1 MAHRKV
7 YFRIRTERYSSGWS
21 SDAGIL
27 LADRRVKNMV
37 FVCEHCHFE
46 LEAAAKPCQCPDC
59 GKLNRIRT
67 ATSSESKEFQARKL
81 EDVWQDSIA
90 ALAG

>member
-1 MAHRKV
+1 
-7 YFRIRTERYSSGWS
+7 
-21 SDAGIL
+21 
-27 LADRRVKNMV
+27 MV

-59 GKLNRIRT
+59 GKVNRIRT
-67 ATSSESKEFQARKL
+67 ATLGESKEFQARKL
-81 EDVWQDSIA
+81 EDVWQDSIP

>member
-1 MAHRKV
+1 M
-7 YFRIRTERYSSGWS
+7 RYNLNHSNQS
-21 SDAGIL
+21 GIL

-46 LEAAAKPCQCPDC
+46 LEAAAKPSQCPDC
-59 GKLNRIRT
+59 GKVSHIRI
-67 ATSSESKEFQARKL
+67 ATLSESKEFQARKL
-81 EDVWQDSIA
+81 EDVWQDSTP